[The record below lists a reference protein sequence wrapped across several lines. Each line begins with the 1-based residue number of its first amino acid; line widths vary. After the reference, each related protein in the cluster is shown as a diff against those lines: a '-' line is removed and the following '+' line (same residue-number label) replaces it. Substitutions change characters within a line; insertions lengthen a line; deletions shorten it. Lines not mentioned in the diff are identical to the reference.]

1 MLPLY
6 TRKKSKSR
14 ASTFKNTMPSSPLNL
29 SYLRKS
35 KNLRLIW
42 TKRIPSWLMIIFW
55 TTWTSSESKRG
66 RLMTSKITFLSKATS
81 QKWKGLSLST
91 GFLKYTTNTRCF
103 LKPSSLLS
111 RWSTN
116 ISVSRRLLW
125 ENYSW

>member
-6 TRKKSKSR
+6 TRKKSKNR
-14 ASTFKNTMPSSPLNL
+14 ASTFKSTMPSSPLNL

-35 KNLRLIW
+35 KNFRLIW
-42 TKRIPSWLMIIFW
+42 TKLIPSWLMIIFW

-91 GFLKYTTNTRCF
+91 GFLKYITNTRCF

-111 RWSTN
+111 QWSTN
-116 ISVSRRLLW
+116 ISVSRRLL
-125 ENYSW
+125 